1 MVKALCNRVAV
12 IDEQHIVESGNT
24 QEIFEHPISD
34 ITKLLLGYEVRV

>member
-24 QEIFEHPISD
+24 QEIFEHPKSD